1 MFTLQA
7 TLLGVSGV
15 IAILFGFRYALAREF
30 MPYHATVAGRSW
42 AELEPGVQAIILGMY
57 RIMGAGFF
65 TYGLTLLW
73 LLLPLR
79 DGQQWAAL
87 AAFTLTIAS
96 LVPVLYVTLWL
107 RNVQPAAK
115 TPVAPAVL
123 VLVLALAGSLASLL
137 PWR

>member
-1 MFTLQA
+1 MLALQTA
-7 TLLGVSGV
+7 LLGVSGV

-42 AELEPGVQAIILGMY
+42 AELEAGVQVIILGMF

-87 AAFTLTIAS
+87 AALTLTIAS

-107 RNVQPAAK
+107 RSVQPAAK
-115 TPVAPAVL
+115 TPVAPAAI
-123 VLVLALAGSLASLL
+123 VLVLAVAGSLLSFV
-137 PWR
+137 P

>member
-1 MFTLQA
+1 MLALQSA
-7 TLLGVSGV
+7 LLGVAGV

-42 AELEPGVQAIILGMY
+42 SELEPGVQAIVLGMY

-87 AAFTLTIAS
+87 AAFTLTVAT

-107 RNVQPAAK
+107 RKVQPAAK
-115 TPVAPAVL
+115 TPVAPAAI
-123 VLVLALAGSLASLL
+123 VLALAVAGSLLSFV
-137 PWR
+137 P